1 MNNALRII
9 MILSMERLRL
19 LKMEMMMKM
28 AKVMKTKMRKTINH
42 MNLEMMKK
50 RKTYLIDLS

>member
-1 MNNALRII
+1 